1 MSRKGTS
8 RTVAMC
14 LLVEFAPAIWDQTSL
29 VSLGVSIRVSF
40 RCVLGVS

>member
-8 RTVAMC
+8 STIAMC
-14 LLVEFAPAIWDQTSL
+14 LLVEFAPLLGQTSL